1 MSFELRPY
9 QSDSIESL
17 REGFK
22 QGHKRQVL
30 AASTGAGKSLM
41 SLSILD
47 SARKKGSKVMFVCD
61 RRVLVDQFSRHLD
74 KHGIDHGCYMAG
86 HWRHRPYESVQVA
99 SIQTIERMGSWPA
112 VDLVIVDE
120 IHACM
125 RKSLKDFMTNNPD
138 IKVLGLTATPF
149 HAEMGK
155 YFTSVTN
162 VITMDQ
168 LVQDGFLVPFRVF
181 VATEVDTKGVKVL
194 NTGEWQQEE
203 IEKRSLSIVG
213 DVVADYVRISEEV
226 FGGPRKTICFSAGVA
241 HGTELVNR
249 FAEVG
254 INAVQ
259 ISYKDDEEFKK
270 QVLEDFAKP
279 DTDIKIVVSSDILTR
294 GFDQTDVE
302 HVIIAKPLRKA
313 FSMHVQMVGRGA
325 RMHPGKSFCIIQDNC
340 IASGSRVLTARGL
353 VEIENV
359 LLSDKI
365 WDGHNFVAHKGVISR
380 GKRPTITYAGL
391 TATRDHLVKTATS
404 WETFGRCSDEQIAIV
419 RTGFGGE
426 AVRECDHY
434 FSTDSSIGA
443 EGSTPSSRFVRVPA
457 VRLESHNFSEQPFVR
472 GDEGVQGVQS
482 NREAQADLPGL
493 AEGESSLN
501 EVSLRKRIS
510 YKLLQLRDAWDSIRV
525 RISKSWGNMDHGKS
539 WHSGELQ
546 RHGVGQSGQ
555 QWKLPSWKLEVGNS
569 SEERIESQEQ
579 HWGDGKNAP
588 FYAGKP
594 DCEIRGRDTSIAT
607 CLWHE
612 LRPNTGEVQQTQRET
627 EREVWDIV
635 DCGPRNSFTC
645 EGLLVHNCGNWLRF
659 QEDWD
664 TIYNEGTK
672 ELDSG
677 LDAKTRKE
685 KTDKE
690 KEAAKCPKCKH
701 LWAGGSDTCLHCG
714 NTREKKSMVESLPG
728 EMQELAT
735 SGKHSKED
743 KQAWYSMAQYMIQN
757 HGWSS
762 GRAAHCYKDKFGVFP
777 KGLNSDTIQPSR
789 DFEKFV
795 KSRLIAYLKG
805 KRKGLP

>member
-1 MSFELRPY
+1 MKVELRPY

-17 REGFK
+17 RDGFK
-22 QGHKRQVL
+22 NGHKRQVL
-30 AASTGAGKSLM
+30 AASTGAGKSII

-47 SARKKGSKVMFVCD
+47 AAREKGSKVMFLCD

-74 KHGIDHGCYMAG
+74 KFGIDHGCYMAG
-86 HWRHRPYESVQVA
+86 HWRYRPYERVQVA
-99 SIQTIERMGSWPA
+99 SIQTVEKMGSWPA

-125 RKSLKDFMTNNPD
+125 RASLKKFMTTNPD

-149 HAEMGK
+149 HREMGK

-162 VITMDQ
+162 VITMEE
-168 LVQDGFLVPFRVF
+168 LVKSGFLVPFRVF
-181 VATEVDTKGVKVL
+181 VATEIDTTGVKVM
-194 NTGEWQQEE
+194 NTGEWQQGEL
-203 IEKRSLSIVG
+203 EKRGLSIVG
-213 DVVADYVRISEEV
+213 DVVADYVRIAQEV
-226 FGGPRKTICFSAGVA
+226 FGGPRKTIVFSSGVA
-241 HGTELVNR
+241 HGTELMNR
-249 FAEVG
+249 FKDVG

-259 ISYKDDEEFKK
+259 ISYLDDEEYKR

-302 HVIIAKPLRKA
+302 HVVIAKPLRKA

-325 RMHPGKSFCIIQDNC
+325 RPHDGKKFCVIQDNC
-340 IASGSRVLTARGL
+340 IASGSRVLTERGL

-404 WETFGRCSDEQIAIV
+404 WETFGRCADEQIAIV

-434 FSTDSSIGA
+434 FSTDSSIGE
-443 EGSTPSSRFVRVPA
+443 EGTTPPSRLVRVPA
-457 VRLESHNFSEQPFVR
+457 VRLEGCNFSEQPFVR
-472 GDEGVQGVQS
+472 GDEGMQGMQS
-482 NREAQADLPGL
+482 NSETQADLPGM
-493 AEGESSLN
+493 AEGKSSLN
-501 EVSLRKRIS
+501 EVSLRKRIAR
-510 YKLLQLRDAWDSIRV
+510 KLRQLRLAWDSIRV
-525 RISKSWGNMDHGKS
+525 RISQSGGNMDHGKP
-539 WHSGELQ
+539 WHSEELQ
-546 RHGVGQSGQ
+546 GHGVGQGGQ
-555 QWKLPSWKLEVGNS
+555 QWKLSPRKLEVGDS
-569 SEERIESQEQ
+569 SEECIESKKQ
-579 HWGDGKNAP
+579 HWGDRKNAP
-588 FYAGKP
+588 LYAGKP
-594 DCEIRGRDTSIAT
+594 KCEIRSNDTSIT
-607 CLWHE
+607 TRLGHE
-612 LRPNTGEVQQTQRET
+612 LRGNTGEVQQAQRQT

-659 QEDWD
+659 QEDWEK
-664 TIYNEGTK
+664 IYSDGTK

-685 KTDKE
+685 KTEKE

-701 LWAGGSDTCLHCG
+701 LWAGGSDTCIHCG
-714 NTREKKSMVESLPG
+714 YTREKRSMVESVPG
-728 EMQELAT
+728 EMEELKAAA
-735 SGKHSKED
+735 SRESKQD
-743 KQAWYSMAQYMIQN
+743 WYSMCQYMVKY
-757 HGWSS
+757 HGWST
-762 GRAAHCYKDKFGVFP
+762 GRAAHTYKDKFGVWP
-777 KGLNSDTIQPSR
+777 KGLAETPKAPSIEF
-789 DFEKFV
+789 DKAV
-795 KSRLIAYLKG
+795 KAALIRYLKG
-805 KRKGLP
+805 KK